1 MRVNPSFLPLT
12 LFLCLCCASCETVQ
26 PQKAVVPVT
35 PVPTEQKPTPVVVT
49 QTVAQLPDPQPV
61 PPESIPARPPIEY
74 HPPVKEV
81 ETEPEPAQDP
91 KLVRQPSKTSRP
103 ARRPPAEAPV
113 PEAPPPVTATPPAT
127 EETVAPPKLSTA
139 DAATISKEQIVAT
152 LADVQRILADVAKRP
167 RTAANQTTIT
177 RIRSF
182 VRLSEQ
188 STARND
194 LRQGDILA
202 KRALALARDLVE
214 PK

>member
-1 MRVNPSFLPLT
+1 MRANPTFWPF
-12 LFLCLCCASCETVQ
+12 LFLSLCCWSCETARQ
-26 PQKAVVPVT
+26 QKAALPST
-35 PVPTEQKPTPVVVT
+35 PAPPPKPAPIVVT

-74 HPPVKEV
+74 HPPVKEA
-81 ETEPEPAQDP
+81 EAEPESPQDP
-91 KLVRQPSKTSRP
+91 KLARQPPKSSKP
-103 ARRPPAEAPV
+103 ARRSPDAPV
-113 PEAPPPVTATPPAT
+113 PESAPPPSTPPA
-127 EETVAPPKLSTA
+127 EEPASPPRLSTA
-139 DAATISKEQIVAT
+139 DAASISKEQVNAT
-152 LADVQRILADVAKRP
+152 LADVQRILSDLAKRP
-167 RTAANQTTIT
+167 PAQANQATIT

-182 VRLSEQ
+182 VRLAEQ

>member
-1 MRVNPSFLPLT
+1 MRANPRFWPSLA
-12 LFLCLCCASCETVQ
+12 LCLCCWSCETARQ
-26 PQKAVVPVT
+26 QKVAIPAA
-35 PVPTEQKPTPVVVT
+35 PVPEPKPAPIVVT

-61 PPESIPARPPIEY
+61 PPESIPTRPPIEY

-81 ETEPEPAQDP
+81 EAEQEPPQDP
-91 KLVRQPSKTSRP
+91 KLAHQPPKTSKP
-103 ARRPPAEAPV
+103 ARRAPTTDLPV
-113 PEAPPPVTATPPAT
+113 LEAPPPVTATPPA
-127 EETVAPPKLSTA
+127 EEPAAPPKLSTA
-139 DAATISKEQIVAT
+139 DATSISKEQVSAT
-152 LADVQRILADVAKRP
+152 LADVQRILTDVAKRP
-167 RTAANQTTIT
+167 QTAANQTTIT

-182 VRLSEQ
+182 VRLAEQ